1 MFNSLNISASALTAQ
16 RLRMDVISSNIANA
30 SSTRGKLVNGE
41 WEPYRRKMVAMEPRE
56 KSFNQVLNGELQKQ
70 SQSSFQGVRVTGIVD
85 DLRNAG
91 IFPIVTV
98 RSSFKFALFTATACV
113 VLSFCELIAL
123 AGRCSRVR
131 NITLGRT
138 RVSRR
143 PYKEFMFNI
152 KIVFIRLFG
161 LCLKSI

>member
-70 SQSSFQGVRVTGIVD
+70 SQNSLQGVRVTGIVD
-85 DLRNAG
+85 DQTPFKLVYDPSHPDATVEGYVRLPNVDLSKEMVDLLASSRAYEAN
-91 IFPIVTV
+91 VT
-98 RSSFKFALFTATACV
+98 SFNTGKSMMLKALD
-113 VLSFCELIAL
+113 I
-123 AGRCSRVR
+123 GR
-131 NITLGRT
+131 
-138 RVSRR
+138 
-143 PYKEFMFNI
+143 
-152 KIVFIRLFG
+152 
-161 LCLKSI
+161 